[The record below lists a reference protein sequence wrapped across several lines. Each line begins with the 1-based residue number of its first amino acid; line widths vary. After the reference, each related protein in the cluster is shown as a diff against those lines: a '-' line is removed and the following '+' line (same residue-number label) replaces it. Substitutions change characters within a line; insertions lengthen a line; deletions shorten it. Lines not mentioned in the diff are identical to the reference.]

1 MAYSLELSQTTV
13 STELAY
19 IYGNEHLGQLFTT
32 SGAFTATKVG
42 MYFGRE
48 NSQLLASD
56 PEIHI
61 FSVSGGVPATS
72 LGHATI
78 EWESVNT
85 DGEWHE
91 GVLNTPVAL
100 SASTQ
105 YCVVIDPIRWSASSE
120 LLVYG
125 NWPGSGGGFRKS
137 TDDGVTWTP
146 DARFNLGY
154 RIYSGSDTTPVETS
168 ISGGFTGGGAIE
180 LWVATPEPVSI
191 AGGFAGGGAIVLGVA
206 TPGLASI
213 AGGFTGGGSI
223 MLLGSSAWAGQHDTK
238 QYVVAIGN
246 GQVWICEV

>member
-13 STELAY
+13 STLLAY
-19 IYGNEHLGQLFTT
+19 IYGNEYRGQLFTT

-42 MYFGRE
+42 MYFGRQD
-48 NSQLLASD
+48 SQLYASD

-105 YCVVIDPIRWSASSE
+105 YCLVIDPIRWSASSE
-120 LLVYG
+120 LIVYG
-125 NWPGSGGGFRKS
+125 NWPGSGGGFLKS

-146 DARFNLGY
+146 DARLNLGY

-168 ISGGFTGGGAIE
+168 ISGGF
-180 LWVATPEPVSI
+180 
-191 AGGFAGGGAIVLGVA
+191 AGGGAIVLGVA
-206 TPGLASI
+206 TPELASI

>member
-13 STELAY
+13 STLLTR
-19 IYGNEHLGQLFTT
+19 IYGNKHLGQLFTT

-42 MYFGRE
+42 MYFCRE
-48 NSQLLASD
+48 NSQLYASD

-85 DGEWHE
+85 AGEWHE

-105 YCVVIDPIRWSASSE
+105 YCIVIDPIRWSASSE
-120 LLVYG
+120 LIVYG
-125 NWPGSGGGFRKS
+125 NWPGSGGGYLKS
-137 TDDGVTWTP
+137 TDDGVTWTL
-146 DARFNLGY
+146 DARLNLGY

-168 ISGGFTGGGAIE
+168 ISGGFTGGGAI
-180 LWVATPEPVSI
+180 
-191 AGGFAGGGAIVLGVA
+191 VLGVA
-206 TPGLASI
+206 TPELASI

-223 MLLGSSAWAGQHDTK
+223 MLLGSSAWAGNYDTK
-238 QYVVAIGN
+238 QYVVAFGN
-246 GQVWICEV
+246 NQVWYCEV